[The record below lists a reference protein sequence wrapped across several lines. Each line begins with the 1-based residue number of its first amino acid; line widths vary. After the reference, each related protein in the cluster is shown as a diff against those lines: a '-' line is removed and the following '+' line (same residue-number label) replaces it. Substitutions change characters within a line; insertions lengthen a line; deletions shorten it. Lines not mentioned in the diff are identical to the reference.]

1 MKKPNFQEAKYQT
14 TTLPLDIFGV
24 VTLSNID
31 TLNPASSTR
40 KDQRCIVN
48 TTHLTSRQAKLT

>member
-24 VTLSNID
+24 VTL
-31 TLNPASSTR
+31 NPHRRHGKINAASSTP
-40 KDQRCIVN
+40 
-48 TTHLTSRQAKLT
+48 LT

>member
-24 VTLSNID
+24 VTL
-31 TLNPASSTR
+31 NPASSAR
-40 KDQRCIVN
+40 KDQRCVVD
-48 TTHLTSRQAKLT
+48 TTHLTSQQAKLT